1 MDWLRQIPMGQYVDG
16 PDGWLR
22 RLDPRLKVCWSLLF
36 LLSPVLAGPIWRTAL
51 VAGLLVLTLV
61 SGLPVRVWSRSCLV
75 LILLSITVGLLSL
88 LLPAVDPPLA
98 FSLRDPSELPDL
110 PLDSPSWDLLR
121 LGPVSLG
128 SLSLGPLV
136 IDRAS
141 ALLGLRTST
150 LIFTVIHSVNLVL
163 ITTPPEDLVWA
174 LSWLLSP
181 LRVVGL
187 PVDRLSFQLLL
198 ALRFLPLVQE
208 ELQNL
213 LRSLVSRAVSLRRL
227 GFKAAFGLILAV
239 GERLLANILLR
250 AEQGA
255 DALVARG
262 GRVLP
267 PGEFRS
273 ASAPPH
279 SAPWL
284 NAVAILALLLVVGMR
299 GKYGAH

>member
-22 RLDPRLKVCWSLLF
+22 RIDPRVKVCWSLLF
-36 LLSPVLAGPIWRTAL
+36 LLSPVLAGPIWRVAL
-51 VAGLLVLTLV
+51 VVGLLLLTFL
-61 SGLPVRVWSRSCLV
+61 SGLPTRIWSRSCLILV
-75 LILLSITVGLLSL
+75 LLSITVGLLSL
-88 LLPAVDPPLA
+88 FLPAVDPPMA
-98 FSLRDPSELPDL
+98 FSLRDPAELPNVIVE
-110 PLDSPSWDLLR
+110 SPSWDLVR
-121 LGPVSLG
+121 LGPISLG
-128 SLSLGPLV
+128 ALSLGPLV

-150 LIFTVIHSVNLVL
+150 LVFTVIHSVNLVL

-181 LRVVGL
+181 LRRLGV
-187 PVDRLSFQLLL
+187 PVNRLSFQLLL

-227 GFKAAFGLILAV
+227 GFKAGFGLILAV

-267 PGEFRS
+267 PGDFRS
-273 ASAPPH
+273 GSAQVQ
-279 SAPWL
+279 STPWL
-284 NAVAILALLLVVGMR
+284 TGIALLVLAVMVGMR
-299 GKYGAH
+299 GRYGAY

>member
-16 PDGWLR
+16 PEGWLR

-61 SGLPVRVWSRSCLV
+61 SGLPVRLWSRSCLV

-121 LGPVSLG
+121 LGPFSLG

-141 ALLGLRTST
+141 ALLSLRTST

-174 LSWLLSP
+174 LSWFLTP
-181 LRVVGL
+181 LRGL
-187 PVDRLSFQLLL
+187 GVPVDRLSFQLLL

-227 GFKAAFGLILAV
+227 GFKAAFGLLLAV

-273 ASAPPH
+273 ASAQPQ
-279 SAPWL
+279 SAAWL
-284 NAVAILALLLVVGMR
+284 NGVSIVVLLLVVGMR
-299 GKYGAH
+299 GKYGAY